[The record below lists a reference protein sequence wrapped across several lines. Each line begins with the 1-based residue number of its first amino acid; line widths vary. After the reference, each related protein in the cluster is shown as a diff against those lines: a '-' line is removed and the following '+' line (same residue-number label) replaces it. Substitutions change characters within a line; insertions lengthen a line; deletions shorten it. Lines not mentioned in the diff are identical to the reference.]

1 MPLSGSVAS
10 NKDSSQGFQPLLL
23 CAFTLQGTSTPLLLA
38 THNLDGTDGPTFP
51 GIGALPAGAY
61 AGRILQQSIDALQHR
76 SQLGIDRVSKVTLT
90 LMDADHFLYNNICKV
105 YGFRGATLQMA
116 LVLWE
121 AGTSNFSSDAP
132 LMFTGVAD
140 MERPSRGMTLIEV
153 SANTSHNTAVVRQPF
168 FIFQNR
174 CPLHFP
180 KDAAERAMAGDAGSK
195 FCMYNPG
202 GTGGA
207 VFGPVGNIGPANHTN
222 SYGQLVTDGSGYYIL
237 CEFIR
242 SNPSDG
248 TVGCMARLGNS
259 ATTSVAPDG
268 DLGHDQA
275 GHWTGG
281 FAGIEWSPGVYYTD
295 AKNFVSNSKIPTFS
309 FLNAAILG
317 QYANLVYGQQFINAK
332 VATIVESGN
341 DTKVEVVIYS
351 GEHDLNYVPFPV
363 VNGVEVNRFGQGAVD
378 KSLGWDW
385 ANDGTN
391 TSTGGRRGTMLRFD
405 GWNDRQAGY
414 SALGDPFGSLC
425 RMGIVVYKDLFTGFG
440 TPTVQVRTIGPKVAV
455 FSSQTSYSLIGA
467 PSNSNPAWVI
477 LDILN
482 LSNWQYQE
490 VSMQTFIDAAV
501 ICDLPV
507 SYITS
512 TGGSAT
518 HSQYKAQFSLESRKT
533 AAELIAGVLRCCNGY
548 LYWNQTGQLCI
559 GINQT
564 LADQQSS
571 PVPGSN
577 YNTAVSSIH
586 ADGSGG
592 TGYAAYLFDETV
604 INLKTVEFEQNAT
617 VMTPN
622 RININFQDEDNSFVV
637 DSLNEVDPH
646 SVDRAG
652 GALNPGGAVID
663 ETLNVTGIS
672 NFDQAIRI
680 ANVYIAERQYGN
692 EGGDAR
698 GTRVLSFDTTVRCE
712 SLRVGHIVLYSSQ
725 AYGIVRQ
732 TFRVIKIQP
741 STNFQ
746 TAKVTIQWHNDLW
759 YTYAYGQNP
768 QSFYSNPGTSRNPG
782 PPKTWQPNGEVPNV
796 PAANAYPDLTATEIN
811 FALAEIDG
819 LDAKGNPLI
828 QLQLSGMLPINQISA
843 GAIQP
848 PRVPTQ
854 ATLGSGGSIPAGKI
868 IYIKICSIDAFGNYS
883 TASQTIT
890 SPVTTG
896 SNTITINNVGF
907 PASAT
912 NYDIFA
918 GYDHFSLTF
927 QQGGPVSTS
936 ITFGSMANVRV
947 YGPPDVNA
955 DSVFAQAKLVIH
967 GGIIGSNVGSLTST
981 TVMIGGPA
989 SGTFS
994 NTITGYK
1001 LLLIGRQSLGATLPI
1016 IEFRILGYSL
1026 SSGAP
1031 VLIVDRDPTALLQ
1044 TQDIVVIGAQ
1054 ANIATATTIGD
1065 ANFVSAYAPF
1075 GVSPD
1080 GTLQPDVG
1088 QVVRIIYGTG
1098 RFQSRTITGVQASTG
1113 GTNWDTYEVGKP
1125 WDVIPD
1131 STSMFIVEEQNW
1143 PDSSPATTF
1152 NAPFLS
1158 TAVATS
1164 VPVTN
1169 YRERTVLV
1177 QALIEDSGSVISVE
1191 RRAPF
1196 RMYYITGSQGT
1207 KQLTFADSPY
1217 TQTIVDGTLQCDTT
1231 GGNITIQL
1239 LSHVFIP
1246 NVSILIQKV
1255 SSDANVVIIN
1265 WATGEADWN
1274 GDTTRQLTSD
1284 MPPDNYTEIFFPGA

>member
-1 MPLSGSVAS
+1 M
-10 NKDSSQGFQPLLL
+10 
-23 CAFTLQGTSTPLLLA
+23 
-38 THNLDGTDGPTFP
+38 FP

-61 AGRILQQSIDALQHR
+61 IGRIQQQSIDALQHR
-76 SQLGIDRVSKVTLT
+76 SQLGIDRVSKVTLL
-90 LMDADHFLYNNICKV
+90 LMDADHFIYNNICKV
-105 YGFRGATLQMA
+105 YGFRGASMQMA

-132 LMFTGVAD
+132 LMFTGVCD
-140 MERPSRGMTLIEV
+140 MERPSRGMTLIEL

-168 FIFQNR
+168 FILENR

-180 KDAAERAMAGDAGSK
+180 ANAAERAQAGDPGSK
-195 FCMYNPG
+195 FCMYNPA
-202 GTGGA
+202 GTGAA
-207 VFGPVGNIGPANHTN
+207 VFGPVGNLGPANHTN

-242 SNPSDG
+242 SNPSDP
-248 TVGCMARLGNS
+248 TVGCMARLGNA

-281 FAGIEWSPGVYYTD
+281 FAGIEWSPGTYYTD

-317 QYANLVYGQQFINAK
+317 QYANLVYGQQLINAK

-341 DTKVEVVIYS
+341 DTKIEAVIYS
-351 GEHDLNYVPFPV
+351 GEHDLGYVPFPV
-363 VNGVEVNRFGQGAVD
+363 VNGVEVNRFGHGAVD

-385 ANDGTN
+385 ANDGSN

-405 GWNDRQAGY
+405 GWNDRQSGF

-455 FSSQTSYSLIGA
+455 FANQTAYSLIGA
-467 PSNSNPAWVI
+467 PANSNPAWVL

-490 VSMQTFIDAAV
+490 VNMQTFIDSAA

-512 TGGSAT
+512 TGGSST
-518 HSQYKAQFSLESRKT
+518 HSQYKCQFSLESRKT
-533 AAELIAGVLRCCNGY
+533 AAEVLAGVLRCCNGY
-548 LYWNQTGQLCI
+548 LYWNQAGQLCM

-571 PVPGSN
+571 PVAGSN

-592 TGYAAYLFDETV
+592 TGYAAYLFDETT

-637 DSLNEVDPH
+637 DSLNEVDPY
-646 SVDRAG
+646 SVARAG

-663 ETLNVTGIS
+663 ETLNVMGIS
-672 NFDQAIRI
+672 NFDQAIRV

-698 GTRVLSFDTTVRCE
+698 GTRIISFDTTVRCE
-712 SLRVGHIVLYSSQ
+712 SLRVGHLVLYSSQ

-732 TFRVIKIQP
+732 MFRVLKIQP

-759 YTYAYGQNP
+759 YTFAYGQNP
-768 QSFYSNPGTSRNPG
+768 QAFYSNPGTSRNPG
-782 PPKTWQPNGEVPNV
+782 PPRTWQPNYETPNV
-796 PAANAYPDLTATEIN
+796 PAANVYPDLTATEGN
-811 FALAEIDG
+811 FGLAEIDG

-868 IYIKICSIDAFGNYS
+868 IYIKLCSIDAFGNYS

-890 SPVTTG
+890 SPLTTG
-896 SNTITINNVGF
+896 SNTITINNIGW
-907 PASAT
+907 PAGAVD
-912 NYDIFA
+912 YDLFA
-918 GYDHFSLTF
+918 GYDHFSITE
-927 QQGGPVSTS
+927 QNSGPVASS
-936 ITFGSMANVRV
+936 ITFGSMANIRT

-967 GGIIGSNVGSLTST
+967 GGIIGSNVGAVTSS
-981 TVMIGGPA
+981 TVTIGGPP

-994 NTITGYK
+994 NVITGYK

-1016 IEFRILGYSL
+1016 IEFNILTYGL
-1026 SSGAP
+1026 VSGNP
-1031 VLIVDRDPTALLQ
+1031 VLVVDRDPSALLQ

-1054 ANIATATTIGD
+1054 ANIASDTTIGD
-1065 ANFVSAYAPF
+1065 VNFVSAYAPF

-1080 GTLQPDVG
+1080 GTAQPDVG

-1098 RFQSRTITGVQASTG
+1098 RFQSRTIASVSASTG
-1113 GTNWDTYEVGKP
+1113 GTNFDTYHLEKP
-1125 WDVIPD
+1125 WDVVPD
-1131 STSMFIVEEQNW
+1131 STSMFIVEEASW
-1143 PDSSPATTF
+1143 PATSSASQF
-1152 NAPFLS
+1152 NAANLS
-1158 TAVATS
+1158 TS
-1164 VPVTN
+1164 VVTKVQVTN
-1169 YRERTVLV
+1169 YARETVLI

-1196 RMYYITGSQGT
+1196 RMIYLTGSQGT
-1207 KQLTFADSPY
+1207 RTITFADSPY
-1217 TQTIVDGTLQCDTT
+1217 SVLVTDGLILCDTS
-1231 GGNITIQL
+1231 GGAVTVQL
-1239 LSHVFIP
+1239 PSYLFLQ
-1246 NVSILIQKV
+1246 NVLLTIQKV
-1255 SSDANVVIIN
+1255 TSDANAVIILP
-1265 WATGEADWN
+1265 ATGEAFED
-1274 GDTTRQLTSD
+1274 GSTTMSLLAEGEST
-1284 MPPDNYTEIFFPGA
+1284 TIKVHGV